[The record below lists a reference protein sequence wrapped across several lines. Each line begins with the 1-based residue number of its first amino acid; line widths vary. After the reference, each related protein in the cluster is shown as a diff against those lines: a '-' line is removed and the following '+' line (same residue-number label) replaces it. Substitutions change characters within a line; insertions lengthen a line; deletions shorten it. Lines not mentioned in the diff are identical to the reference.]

1 MKLLEIYILKIAVDV
16 SVEIGRS
23 VHVNFN
29 IENVRELTQFMNG
42 LVLPGEGTSSEDHVR
57 QIFPTSKSLPLSS
70 VGLCTS
76 DMFLQLEAP
85 AIVGNPKLLCKVVAM
100 EGKACLKP
108 DKQGMR

>member
-1 MKLLEIYILKIAVDV
+1 MDGLL
-16 SVEIGRS
+16 
-23 VHVNFN
+23 
-29 IENVRELTQFMNG
+29 
-42 LVLPGEGTSSEDHVR
+42 LPGEGPSSKDHVG
-57 QIFPTSKSLPLSS
+57 QIGPISKSLPLSS

-85 AIVGNPKLLCKVVAM
+85 AIAGNPKLLCKVVGM